1 MKPFIHLSLWAGV
14 FWLGLAISANAD
26 PIVQQDVQQEQS
38 ANQHS
43 QTELQAR
50 IDVAD
55 DESRAMLEELRE
67 LEREERRLARES
79 AELAPRL
86 EQQAKTLDRR
96 EAALDALPATR
107 EVLPELQGRLIE
119 RLASWAES
127 DMPFL
132 QEEREARVSSLRDSA
147 THLTSA
153 ERWERVVT
161 AWRAELDYGR
171 EVDAW
176 RGYLG
181 EGAERREVDY
191 LRLGRIGF
199 YYLTPDGRDAG
210 VWDAQEGGWV
220 ALDEAQRGEVRNGLR
235 IARDR
240 RAPELLT
247 LPVSQPLERAA
258 GEDEA

>member
-26 PIVQQDVQQEQS
+26 PIGQQEVQLEQS

-43 QTELQAR
+43 QAELQ
-50 IDVAD
+50 IDMDAVD
-55 DESRAMLEELRE
+55 DEARAMLEELLG
-67 LEREERRLARES
+67 LERDERRLAREN
-79 AELAPRL
+79 AALAPRL
-86 EQQAKTLDRR
+86 ERQAEALARR
-96 EAALDALPATR
+96 EAALDALPDTR
-107 EVLPELQGRLIE
+107 EVLPALQERLVE
-119 RLASWAES
+119 RLASWIES

-132 QEEREARVSSLRDSA
+132 HEERKARVASLRDS
-147 THLTSA
+147 TPHLTPA

-161 AWRAELDYGR
+161 AWRTELDYGR

-191 LRLGRIGF
+191 LRLGRVGF

-210 VWDAQEGGWV
+210 VWDAKEGRWA
-220 ALDEAQRGEVRNGLR
+220 ALDEAQRSEVRNGLR

-247 LPVSQPLERAA
+247 LPVSQPLKRA
-258 GEDEA
+258 GEGDA

>member
-1 MKPFIHLSLWAGV
+1 MRSFCYPCLWAGA
-14 FWLGLAISANAD
+14 FWLGVASTAHAEVAL
-26 PIVQQDVQQEQS
+26 QQEPQE
-38 ANQHS
+38 AQEEHS
-43 QTELQAR
+43 QAELQ
-50 IDVAD
+50 IDMDAVD
-55 DESRAMLEELRE
+55 DESRAMLEELLE
-67 LEREERRLARES
+67 LERDERRLARDN
-79 AELAPRL
+79 AALAPRL
-86 EQQAKTLDRR
+86 ERQAEALARR
-96 EAALDALPATR
+96 EAALDALPDTR
-107 EVLPELQGRLIE
+107 EVLPALQERLVE
-119 RLASWAES
+119 RLASWIES

-132 QEEREARVSSLRDSA
+132 HEERKARVASLRDS
-147 THLTSA
+147 TPHLTPA

-161 AWRAELDYGR
+161 AWRTELDYGR

-210 VWDAQEGGWV
+210 VWDAKEGRWA
-220 ALDEAQRGEVRNGLR
+220 ALDEAQRSEVRNGLR

-247 LPVSQPLERAA
+247 LPVSQPLKRA
-258 GEDEA
+258 GEGDA